1 VVAPVVEAAAADDSF
16 SPEVAQVEAQAGL
29 SPTAEFPESNAAP
42 APVAESA
49 DSAGV
54 ATAQPVEA
62 ATSENSYSPEVVSP
76 VVEAAAADNSFSP
89 EVEELEAQAGLAP
102 TAEFPESNAA
112 PAPVA
117 ESVDSAVEMVVADPA
132 GPVGQEA
139 VALAAQESQPEPE
152 AEPAMAEATT
162 SSDVF
167 TPIVGGAEPA
177 VEHQPDSETVK
188 TTAAAWASWRQLR
201 DIRKDGE
208 GAQVRPQ
215 EFEVSESAPASA
227 RAVAAGAEQIVQE
240 VSAAPKTDLAEV
252 ASIVDSVL
260 ANLRPKLMEE
270 IARRMAEKK

>member
-1 VVAPVVEAAAADDSF
+1 VEAATAENSYSPEVVAPVVEAAVADNSF
-16 SPEVAQVEAQAGL
+16 SPEVAQVEAHAAL
-29 SPTAEFPESNAAP
+29 S
-42 APVAESA
+42 
-49 DSAGV
+49 
-54 ATAQPVEA
+54 
-62 ATSENSYSPEVVSP
+62 
-76 VVEAAAADNSFSP
+76 
-89 EVEELEAQAGLAP
+89 P

-117 ESVDSAVEMVVADPA
+117 ESVDSAVETVVADPA

-139 VALAAQESQPEPE
+139 VALGAQESQPEPE
-152 AEPAMAEATT
+152 AEPAMAEAATT
-162 SSDVF
+162 SSDAF
-167 TPIVGGAEPA
+167 TPIVGGDEPT

-208 GAQVRPQ
+208 GAQVQPK

-227 RAVAAGAEQIVQE
+227 RAVAAGAEQIVRE
-240 VSAAPKTDLAEV
+240 VSAAPKSDLADV